1 MSRRLGLIMNRLPS
15 FPPMLLKPAPGD
27 LSIAHILAESNAQWA
42 HLDDPGCG
50 KRLTELFEELDVI
63 RRTAREG
70 VDLTATS
77 EEVGRSPARVTWEQ
91 ASIVQVEVGFMLA
104 LRAWRDWEPD
114 SVVHIVPAIV
124 DMLEPS
130 LEDPWSEFTVYT
142 GPPSLQRMTRCCMWF
157 ILLVAEALRPGTR
170 TAVAPF
176 PELGSIDRL
185 FFLLLSEPERSDD
198 PRMKCMYVINDIVTG
213 RLSQLGAIVDLHE
226 RAVASAARGMLR
238 ERQLFGSAF
247 GTGVLSNVAMQR
259 AIDHVPPGMHA
270 RLADRMD
277 VIARSI
283 NTVPEFPEAL
293 TDAARRVRSA
303 GGL

>member
-1 MSRRLGLIMNRLPS
+1 
-15 FPPMLLKPAPGD
+15 MLLKPTPVD

-42 HLDDPGCG
+42 HLDEPGCE
-50 KRLTELFEELDVI
+50 KRLTELFEALDLI

-70 VDLTATS
+70 VDPTAIS

-226 RAVASAARGMLR
+226 RAVASA
-238 ERQLFGSAF
+238 F

-303 GGL
+303 GNL